1 MFATVSIKKFPREYL
16 DPVISKPGSDGD
28 RQACTG
34 SGPQASIKLVNACI
48 DQSEPQAPSNK
59 PQASSNKL
67 DMKDIIGY
75 GIARTAARD
84 PAVIGIGKVS
94 LMGPLNASRRD
105 PGSQCRDKMSGG
117 TVTRSFQGYGFFS
130 PKLSNQPTQSASPQ
144 AKGSSFKPE
153 ATSSKILEPGYK
165 RTSLGSGAQA
175 TRTNEFFG

>member
-1 MFATVSIKKFPREYL
+1 MFATVNTKKFPRGIL
-16 DPVISKPGSDGD
+16 DQVISNPEARTAAG
-28 RQACTG
+28 ACTW

-130 PKLSNQPTQSASPQ
+130 PKAASIKPQ
-144 AKGSSFKPE
+144 ASS
-153 ATSSKILEPGYK
+153 SMILDPRYI
-165 RTSLGSGAQA
+165 
-175 TRTNEFFG
+175 

>member
-130 PKLSNQPTQSASPQ
+130 PKAASIKPQ
-144 AKGSSFKPE
+144 ASSPKQQ
-153 ATSSKILEPGYK
+153 ASSSKPQASSSMILDPRYI
-165 RTSLGSGAQA
+165 
-175 TRTNEFFG
+175 